1 MQKTSHSEK
10 LATLAGFSFPR
21 DSKYGFFPLSRIIL
35 RRRVMRS
42 KYPPFPRVPTMIP
55 IVPASRA
62 LLTATYRRRR
72 ARFVAGDE
80 RARDEVCGE
89 KV

>member
-1 MQKTSHSEK
+1 MIQKTSHSEK
-10 LATLAGFSFPR
+10 LATFAGFNFPSE
-21 DSKYGFFPLSRIIL
+21 SKYGFFPRSKIIF

-42 KYPPFPRVPTMIP
+42 RYPPLPSVPTMMP

-72 ARFVAGDE
+72 ARLVLGEE
-80 RARDEVCGE
+80 RVRDAV
-89 KV
+89 